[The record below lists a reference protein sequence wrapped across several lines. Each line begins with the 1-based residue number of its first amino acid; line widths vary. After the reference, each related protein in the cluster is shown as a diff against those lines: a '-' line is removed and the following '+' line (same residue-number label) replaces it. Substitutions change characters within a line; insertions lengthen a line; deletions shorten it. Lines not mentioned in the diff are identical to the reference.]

1 MIEAFAWILSEIFDL
16 YLVCFFLP
24 LDDID
29 DPLLII
35 LEDSRPD
42 SHDALQCLWIVYVI
56 SQVFLVRERL
66 E

>member
-1 MIEAFAWILSEIFDL
+1 MH
-16 YLVCFFLP
+16 LVRFFFP
-24 LDDID
+24 LGGID

-42 SHDALQCLWIVYVI
+42 SHDVLQCFWIVYVI
-56 SQVFLVRERL
+56 NQVSLVRELL

>member
-1 MIEAFAWILSEIFDL
+1 MILSEIFDV
-16 YLVCFFLP
+16 YLVCFFFP
-24 LDDID
+24 LGGID

-56 SQVFLVRERL
+56 NQIFLVREPL

>member
-1 MIEAFAWILSEIFDL
+1 M

-24 LDDID
+24 LGGID

-35 LEDSRPD
+35 FEDSRPD

-56 SQVFLVRERL
+56 NQIFLVREL
-66 E
+66 LQ